1 MSNNQF
7 IEFFDGGQ
15 EPTLDS
21 LGGKGSSLVTMTAA
35 GMPVPPGF
43 VVNTQAFRTF
53 MHSGLSDEIAE
64 QLKGLDPEDIAAAD
78 AASAAIRDIILSRPV
93 PEELANATEAAY
105 AQLQSRFESEVPL
118 AVRSSATAEDLPDAS
133 FAGQQDTYLWLNGYR
148 QVAEHIRACF
158 ASLYTTRAIIYRI
171 KNDIPDEGLCMAVV
185 VQKMVNAKTAG
196 VAMTLDPTN
205 GDRSK
210 ITVDASWGVGEMVV
224 SGTVTPDNIQLDKVT
239 LAVIHEHIGDK
250 HAEMVPDEATNTLVE
265 REVEE
270 ARRTVRCLSDNELAA
285 VAQLAKRAEKH
296 YKAPQDIEWAIDAD
310 LPEDKNL
317 LLLQARPETVHS
329 AKAPEA
335 KPTGT
340 GYSSSL
346 GFGSIAASLTKISG

>member
-1 MSNNQF
+1 MSNNEF
-7 IEFFDGGQ
+7 IEFFDGGK

-21 LGGKGSSLVTMTAA
+21 LGGKGASLVTMTAA

-43 VVNTQAFRTF
+43 VVNTEAFRTF
-53 MHSGLSDEIAE
+53 MHSGLSEEIAE
-64 QLKGLDPEDIAAAD
+64 QLKGLDPEDVQAAD
-78 AASAAIRDIILSRPV
+78 AASAAIREMIISRPV
-93 PEELANATEAAY
+93 PEELGNATREAY

-148 QVAEHIRACF
+148 EVADHIRACF

-171 KNDIPDEGLCMAVV
+171 KNQIPDEGLCMAVV

-250 HAEMVPDEATNTLVE
+250 HAEMVPDAATNTLVE
-265 REVEE
+265 RDVEE
-270 ARRTVRCLSDNELAA
+270 VRRTVRCLSDTELAA

-310 LPEDKNL
+310 LPEGENL

-329 AKAPEA
+329 AKP
-335 KPTGT
+335 KST

-346 GFGSIAASLTKISG
+346 GFGSITASLTKISG

>member
-1 MSNNQF
+1 MSNNEF
-7 IEFFDGGQ
+7 IEFFDGGK

-21 LGGKGSSLVTMTAA
+21 LGGKGASLVTMTAA

-43 VVNTQAFRTF
+43 VVNTEAFRTF
-53 MHSGLSDEIAE
+53 MHSGLSEEIAE
-64 QLKGLDPEDIAAAD
+64 QLKGLDPEDVQAAD
-78 AASAAIRDIILSRPV
+78 AASAAIREMIISRPV
-93 PEELANATEAAY
+93 PEELGNATREAY

-148 QVAEHIRACF
+148 EVADHIRACF

-171 KNDIPDEGLCMAVV
+171 KNQIPDEGLCMAVV
-185 VQKMVNAKTAG
+185 VQKMVNAKSAG

-250 HAEMVPDEATNTLVE
+250 HAEMVPDAATNTLVE
-265 REVEE
+265 RDVEE
-270 ARRTVRCLSDNELAA
+270 ARRTVRCLSDTELAA

-310 LPEDKNL
+310 LPEGENL

-329 AKAPEA
+329 AKTPEA
-335 KPTGT
+335 KPKS
-340 GYSSSL
+340 YSSSL
-346 GFGSIAASLTKISG
+346 GFGSITASLTKISG